1 MRIVLICIAAGM
13 LAACSNLSAPRADV
27 AVSPCVND
35 EASYACQVERYS
47 NVND

>member
-13 LAACSNLSAPRADV
+13 VAACSNLNAAHQETV
-27 AVSPCVND
+27 VSPCVSD